1 MIVTPVNSWVYTT
14 DRDSWDGEEYFTK
27 DNAVEAGAKEVL
39 PGFDFYVGQLCDV
52 EFELNDVYIS
62 EYKVES
68 IIEGLDNTLSDAV
81 GESSEYWTNNITQ
94 EQIDELRDKIQ
105 AVVFNWI
112 VNSVGQPTTY
122 SIENVEKIEVETGIE
137 EKIDGCY

>member
-1 MIVTPVNSWVYTT
+1 MIVTPTNSWVWTPN
-14 DRDSWDGEEYFTK
+14 RDFWESEEYSTK
-27 DNAVEAGAKEVL
+27 DEAVEAGKKEFL

-81 GESSEYWTNNITQ
+81 GEGSEYWTNNITQ

-122 SIENVEKIEVETGIE
+122 SVDNIEKIEVETS
-137 EKIDGCY
+137 KN

>member
-14 DRDSWDGEEYFTK
+14 DRDNWDGEEYFTK
-27 DNAVEAGAKEVL
+27 DEATEAGAKEVP

-52 EFELNDVYIS
+52 EFELDDVYIS

-68 IIEGLDNTLSDAV
+68 IIEGLDNTLSDVV
-81 GESSEYWTNNITQ
+81 GEGSECWTNNITQ
-94 EQIDELRDKIQ
+94 EQIDELRNKIQ

-112 VNSVGQPTTY
+112 VNNVGHPTTY
-122 SIENVEKIEVETGIE
+122 SIENVEKIEVETGME
-137 EKIDGCY
+137 EKIDGCC